1 MRLSLA
7 FDGSTPIRD
16 TLPLVL
22 EAEARGLDG
31 VWSAE
36 HVGLNDAVVPS
47 AHYLGVTERLD
58 VGIVGPGTDTRHPGM
73 LAMELNSLE
82 QLGPGRVRVQVG
94 TGDPHLARR
103 IGAGSRSKS
112 LENVEAL
119 VASLRA
125 LLGGEAVTKKAPA
138 FELDRLRLHQTTGSP
153 RIDVMAIRPRMLE
166 LAARVGDGVALSFGA
181 SQSYLTRVVR
191 EIEEHLERLGRDR
204 ASFRIT
210 AASMGVVD
218 TDLAAARNHA
228 AKFLAFSHVPTAEV
242 LAEGEV
248 PLPDQQTLRTAM
260 EAGGPGAAAEL
271 FAEETV
277 DALAIATTPEDFADR
292 IAVYQATGIDELAIT
307 VAGNPARHMLLLEQ
321 LSAMGASR

>member
-1 MRLSLA
+1 LRLSLA

-22 EAEARGLDG
+22 EAEELGLDG

-82 QLGPGRVRVQVG
+82 QLGPGRVRIQVG

-112 LENVEAL
+112 LENVESL

-125 LLGGEAVTKKAPA
+125 LMGGETVTRKAPA
-138 FELDRLRLHQTTGSP
+138 FELDRLRLYQTTGSP
-153 RIDVMAIRPRMLE
+153 GIDVMAIRPRMLE

-181 SQSYLTRVVR
+181 SLSYLNRVVK
-191 EIEEHLERLGRDR
+191 ETEEHLDRLGRDR
-204 ASFRIT
+204 KTFRIT
-210 AASMGVVD
+210 AASVGVVD
-218 TDLAAARNHA
+218 TDLAAAQAHA

-248 PLPDQQTLRTAM
+248 PLPDQQVLTAAM
-260 EAGGPGAAAEL
+260 ETSGPAAAAEL
-271 FAEETV
+271 FSDETV
-277 DALAIATTPEDFADR
+277 DALTIATTPESFADR
-292 IAVYQATGIDELAIT
+292 IAEYEATGIDELAIT
-307 VAGNPARHMLLLEQ
+307 LAGNPARHMLLLKQ
-321 LSAMGASR
+321 LSAMGAGR